1 LDIRVFDLID
11 CSQTSSV
18 LNYPYFLSRV
28 FPFYD
33 PCHTH
38 LRGRATPSVPQAA
51 RARLRL
57 VDFSL
62 SQTTLEQVFIA
73 FAKTQVDDGTN

>member
-1 LDIRVFDLID
+1 MHP
-11 CSQTSSV
+11 SSRA
-18 LNYPYFLSRV
+18 P
-28 FPFYD
+28 PF
-33 PCHTH
+33 C
-38 LRGRATPSVPQAA
+38 AQAA
-51 RARLRL
+51 RTRLRL